1 MTNSWNIQNVQVQT
15 ISWCNR
21 NCEFCPSQKFE
32 RKPNL
37 MTVETYQ
44 RVLDELASIGF
55 TGRFSPYLQG
65 EPLLDKRM
73 PELLAMTRKTLP
85 LAKILIQ
92 SNGDLFTLE
101 KGEALFRN
109 GLHKLIINSYDD
121 NGDRV
126 RRMKGLASQLAERVP
141 GLKHVKGS
149 FHHMIRD
156 EPPGKIS
163 MEVLIENKTWWRRNS
178 QDNWAGNVPGMPPLK
193 APMNRYCFRPFEH
206 LSVHYNGNAVLCCCD
221 WKGEVVLGNLNETSL
236 VDIMNGPVAT
246 MSRKNL
252 TNKNRRMKLCE
263 RCDFRGKH
271 PLIYQIIGKIHS
283 IVTR

>member
-121 NGDRV
+121 NGRQATCEAARCSAAWPV
-126 RRMKGLASQLAERVP
+126 RARLWCSPICTARGPASSLAV
-141 GLKHVKGS
+141 
-149 FHHMIRD
+149 
-156 EPPGKIS
+156 
-163 MEVLIENKTWWRRNS
+163 
-178 QDNWAGNVPGMPPLK
+178 
-193 APMNRYCFRPFEH
+193 
-206 LSVHYNGNAVLCCCD
+206 
-221 WKGEVVLGNLNETSL
+221 
-236 VDIMNGPVAT
+236 
-246 MSRKNL
+246 
-252 TNKNRRMKLCE
+252 
-263 RCDFRGKH
+263 
-271 PLIYQIIGKIHS
+271 
-283 IVTR
+283 